1 MFPNNETAKNY
12 GCARTKT
19 SSIINEYSSGCQK
32 TLISVIK
39 KIPFCISTDGNNDT
53 DVKIYPIIISFFYH
67 NPDNLKDDDDI
78 LIGHGT
84 SIAVKSLSCTQK
96 DQFYDHVKKFYTKAC
111 DYAFHKFPFN
121 DEMLKHANVCNLELI
136 SSASFVDV
144 KYFIDKFPIFFILCR
159 LQHRWC
165 PGWILQFAVIQI
177 ARSYLEWKENWYSV
191 VFSAENQKYSMWMP
205 FLQDNW
211 NNVVYFICSTQ
222 QCWMWKTI
230 QPDKKIKLISE
241 DHSQMKA

>member
-1 MFPNNETAKNY
+1 MNENLQTQTPLIHKLLQCIFLNFFQEILS
-12 GCARTKT
+12 KFVKQ
-19 SSIINEYSSGCQK
+19 SEKMSDDNEKDEDGDAC
-32 TLISVIK
+32 L
-39 KIPFCISTDGNNDT
+39 KID
-53 DVKIYPIIISFFYH
+53 YH

-159 LQHRWC
+159 LQHR
-165 PGWILQFAVIQI
+165 
-177 ARSYLEWKENWYSV
+177 
-191 VFSAENQKYSMWMP
+191 
-205 FLQDNW
+205 
-211 NNVVYFICSTQ
+211 
-222 QCWMWKTI
+222 
-230 QPDKKIKLISE
+230 
-241 DHSQMKA
+241 

>member
-121 DEMLKHANVCNLELI
+121 DEMLKHAKVCNLDLI

-144 KYFIDKFPIFFILCR
+144 KYFIDKFPIFLSSVGCSIDDVQAEFCNLQLFKLPEAILNEKRIDIQWCLVRKIKNILCE
-159 LQHRWC
+159 C
-165 PGWILQFAVIQI
+165 PFSKISEIMLHILSVP
-177 ARSYLEWKENWYSV
+177 YSN
-191 VFSAENQKYSMWMP
+191 AERE
-205 FLQDNW
+205 
-211 NNVVYFICSTQ
+211 
-222 QCWMWKTI
+222 KTI
-230 QPDKKIKLISE
+230 QPD
-241 DHSQMKA
+241 